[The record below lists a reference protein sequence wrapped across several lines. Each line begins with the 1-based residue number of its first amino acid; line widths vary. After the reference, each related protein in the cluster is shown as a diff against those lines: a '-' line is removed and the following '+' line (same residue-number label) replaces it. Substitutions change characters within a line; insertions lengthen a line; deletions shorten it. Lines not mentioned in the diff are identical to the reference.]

1 MANPRLPP
9 ILQNLVLPVVAAPMF
24 IASTPKLVVEQMKSG
39 IVGSFPALNARPQS
53 ELDKWLTQIQTETQA
68 FAKENPT
75 KKVGPL
81 AVNQI
86 VHHTN
91 ERLRADVEVCVG
103 HKVPIFITS
112 LRAPPKEIIDAV
124 HSYGGLVFHDVI
136 NVRHAKKALEA
147 GVDGL
152 ILVAVGAGGHA
163 GPYSPLSIVSEV
175 RKFYDGIILLSG
187 CISTGRHVL
196 SAQAMGADLAY
207 MGTRFLACPEANV
220 TQAYKQCIVDS
231 TAADIVYTSYFT
243 GVKGNYLKQSII
255 NQGLDPDNLPEKDAT
270 TMQFGSKTE
279 KEVLEQVGSGETLSQ
294 QEQPG
299 AKKADP
305 ADTLK
310 SKKDRPTQGKAWKD
324 FWGAGTG
331 VGTIDDI
338 VPCKEIVERMTREY
352 REAKDEL
359 VKFASQY

>member
-1 MANPRLPP
+1 MTNPRLPAV
-9 ILQNLVLPVVAAPMF
+9 LQNLVLPVVAAPMF
-24 IASTPKLVVEQMKSG
+24 IASTPKLVIEQMQSG

-53 ELDKWLTQIQTETQA
+53 DLDKWLTQIQSETIA
-68 FAKENPT
+68 FQKENPN
-75 KKVGPL
+75 KIVGPL

-124 HSYGGLVFHDVI
+124 HSYGGVVFHDVI

-175 RKFYDGIILLSG
+175 RKFFNGPILLSG

-207 MGTRFLACPEANV
+207 LGTRFLATPEANV
-220 TQAYKQCIVDS
+220 TQQYKECIVNS

-243 GVKGNYLKQSII
+243 GVKGNYLRQSII
-255 NQGLDPDNLPEKDAT
+255 NQGLDPDNLPEKDAS

-279 KEVLEQVGSGETLSQ
+279 KEVLDQIGSGDTLNKTTTD
-294 QEQPG
+294 
-299 AKKADP
+299 AP

-310 SKKDRPTQGKAWKD
+310 SKKDRPSQGKAWKD

-331 VGTIDDI
+331 VGTIDDSK
-338 VPCKEIVERMTREY
+338 PTREVVDQLIQEY
-352 REAKDEL
+352 REAKNEL
-359 VKFASQY
+359 IKFSSQY